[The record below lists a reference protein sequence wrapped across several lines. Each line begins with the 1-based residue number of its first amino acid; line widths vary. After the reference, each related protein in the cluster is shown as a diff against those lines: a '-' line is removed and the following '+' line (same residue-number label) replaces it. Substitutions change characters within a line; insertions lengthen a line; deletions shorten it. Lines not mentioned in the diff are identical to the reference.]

1 MALPSKKPSQ
11 RLGVAGKPSS
21 SGSNRQPVATA
32 PAAGGK
38 LRPSSRNLAVAK
50 PSERNL
56 KPAAPVDA
64 DKTPAVAAPP
74 VRSAA
79 PAAGPRPS
87 ARGIPTAAPAAP
99 AARPSARGLTPAAPT
114 PKPSSHA
121 LTAAPAPKP
130 SARTAAAPAAPT
142 VPKTPPPPAAAAP
155 RTPAPAPKPSAV
167 GLAPAT
173 PGSSKPSRIIRRD
186 RPSEVALPKAQ
197 PAKPVASKAAPAP
210 KESIEDQNEDLLDDP
225 PETDSEAEVED
236 VGEAELKEPEEDED
250 KPSKSGGRPGSI
262 TQRAGRGKNDKT
274 EKMLRPAD
282 RGRLSSRRVQTVSE
296 RMRRQKGGS
305 DEAGDAESDKKALE
319 GVADV
324 VGKSSRRSVRASRR
338 DAKPAE
344 PFLTTKMKIMIG
356 GGAILVLVAAIAW
369 NPVRK
374 KMLISSLEAGDASA
388 AKELWAWQHAEA
400 FEVFATHLKGAP
412 ANVRD
417 ASLAGITDAAKE
429 GSKDAIKL
437 AAELV
442 KDGTEEEKVAG
453 IKSLLPAAE
462 SFAESRGSKT
472 GGEAAMK
479 GMEDLVPVFI
489 QAAKK
494 DEPSEPVRLAAI
506 QGLGKMPAPGGGCA
520 TLLKIIKEEKGP
532 VREAALRGIETSAMP
547 DAVGDLLRDMADPED
562 KQLAQVAKA
571 GFIKVRDRA
580 ETKDLT
586 PLLDNK
592 SDEVRLEITKAL
604 AVRKGDALAAKGIA
618 KAIGD
623 SSATVRLEALKAVP
637 MMGLAAEDLSKLE
650 TRITDSSED
659 VRIATAEAIASMHEE
674 TTWKILLQ
682 SFEKGLEGKTL
693 QAFVKT
699 LGTRGSERSRK
710 TGRKDLAAIA
720 IVIGSLDKNP
730 GAASS
735 VGEALALLT
744 ASSSAKV
751 PAGREDQRRR
761 WSPDQWKAWYANVKK
776 RDEIENDAMT
786 SLRNADKLKGNF
798 DRYPEA
804 QKLTESGLDKL
815 DECMKLSETNDP
827 EDVWI
832 FENNIAAFQKNLYE
846 FRKNQHLD
854 MSHGN

>member
-1 MALPSKKPSQ
+1 MPKAEARKP
-11 RLGVAGKPSS
+11 
-21 SGSNRQPVATA
+21 
-32 PAAGGK
+32 
-38 LRPSSRNLAVAK
+38 
-50 PSERNL
+50 E
-56 KPAAPVDA
+56 
-64 DKTPAVAAPP
+64 
-74 VRSAA
+74 
-79 PAAGPRPS
+79 
-87 ARGIPTAAPAAP
+87 
-99 AARPSARGLTPAAPT
+99 
-114 PKPSSHA
+114 
-121 LTAAPAPKP
+121 
-130 SARTAAAPAAPT
+130 
-142 VPKTPPPPAAAAP
+142 PPP
-155 RTPAPAPKPSAV
+155 T
-167 GLAPAT
+167 
-173 PGSSKPSRIIRRD
+173 
-186 RPSEVALPKAQ
+186 
-197 PAKPVASKAAPAP
+197 
-210 KESIEDQNEDLLDDP
+210 KESIEEDNESLLEDP
-225 PETDSEAEVED
+225 PETDSEAESEVED
-236 VGEAELKEPEEDED
+236 VGEAEIKEAEEGED
-250 KPSKSGGRPGSI
+250 KPSKSGRPGSI

-274 EKMLRPAD
+274 EKMMRPAD

-296 RMRRQKGGS
+296 RMRKQKGGKEE
-305 DEAGDAESDKKALE
+305 DGDAESDKKALE
-319 GVADV
+319 GVVDV
-324 VGKSSRRSVRASRR
+324 VGKSSRRSTRGSRR

-388 AKELWAWQHAEA
+388 AKELWAWQRAEA
-400 FEVFATHLKGAP
+400 FEVFASHLKGAP

-417 ASLAGITDAAKE
+417 ASLAGITEAAKE

-437 AAELV
+437 AAELI
-442 KDGTEEEKVAG
+442 KDGTEEEKIAG

-489 QAAKK
+489 LAAKK
-494 DEPSEPVRLAAI
+494 DEPSESVRLPAI

-532 VREAALRGIETSAMP
+532 VREAALRGVETSAMP

-562 KQLAQVAKA
+562 KQLAQVARN

-604 AVRKGDALAAKGIA
+604 AVRKGDALASKGIG

-623 SSATVRLEALKAVP
+623 SAVQVRLEALKAVP
-637 MMGLAAEDLSKLE
+637 TMGLSPDDLGKLE
-650 TRITDSSED
+650 ARITDSSEE
-659 VRIATAEAIASMHEE
+659 VRVATAEAIASMHEE

-699 LGTRGSERSRK
+699 LGSRGSERSRK
-710 TGRKDLAAIA
+710 TGRKDLNAIS
-720 IVIGSLDKNP
+720 IVMASLDKNP
-730 GAASS
+730 GAAAS

-744 ASSSAKV
+744 ASSSQKV

-776 RDEIENDAMT
+776 RDAIETSAMD
-786 SLRNADKLKGNF
+786 LLKNADKLKGNF
-798 DRYPEA
+798 DKYPEA
-804 QKLTESGLDKL
+804 QKMTEQGLDKL
-815 DECMKLSETNDP
+815 DECIKLSATNDP

-832 FENNIAAFQKNLYE
+832 YENTVANYQKNLYE